1 MNTFDCSLLLM
12 RSYFSCWVNKLAI
25 LVWHL
30 CAEEDIE
37 YTAPAE
43 RNARKK
49 QQKYDKR
56 KYSTKQWIENSLNAK
71 LKILAQQ

>member
-49 QQKYDKR
+49 
-56 KYSTKQWIENSLNAK
+56 
-71 LKILAQQ
+71 